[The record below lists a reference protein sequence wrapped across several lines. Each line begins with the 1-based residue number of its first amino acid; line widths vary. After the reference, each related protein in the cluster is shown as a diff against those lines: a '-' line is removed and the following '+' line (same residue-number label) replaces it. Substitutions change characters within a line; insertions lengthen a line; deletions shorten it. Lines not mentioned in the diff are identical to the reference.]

1 MGGEQGQQQN
11 VENVENINENKENN
25 NKNKK
30 EKKKR
35 KNKKEDDGSDEEES
49 GEESDEEESG
59 EESDEDDD
67 KNKNKKKENKKDDP
81 KEKEKEKISNKEKEK
96 EIKPNLQN
104 ITHKNNEEEEKSE
117 SQSNKEKKED
127 NNNQDNKENK
137 ENKKESKIQ
146 SAKESSEL
154 SESSEIK
161 KEEEKKSEKQVSEE
175 EIVEQK
181 IDDKNKNE
189 RNKEQQTNINK
200 KYKNVLPKEIPE
212 ERKISKASKLNFKY
226 ICCQTIESAH
236 IKEITTLAYL
246 LKRNEIATGSVD
258 STIKIWKVNYK
269 KGEITLHKELTG
281 HSNCITCIRDFPKL
295 NCFCSCS
302 SDNTVKL
309 WDGTSLKCIKT
320 LKYHKKCVLTC
331 CYNPLGNK
339 EIFSGGEDLDI
350 IVWTTESN
358 IEGYEEKKA
367 LKGHTKRISSLA
379 FADDYNYLLSG
390 SDDKTLR
397 IWDIKNIEDIQ
408 CIKVL
413 KDLMS
418 PLDFLLYT
426 NNRLMVGCEDG
437 VISFIKMNKMKRCRS
452 VKFSNSPIYSFHI
465 FHKHRYLIIG
475 SKDGKTR
482 VWKIGTNKRKVLTGH
497 TDAVTGVCDFE
508 DDYIITASIDKS
520 IKLWKKS

>member
-1 MGGEQGQQQN
+1 MGAEQGQQQN
-11 VENVENINENKENN
+11 VANINENKENN
-25 NKNKK
+25 DKNKK

-35 KNKKEDDGSDEEES
+35 KSKKEDDDSDGEES

-59 EESDEDDD
+59 EESDEDSEKD
-67 KNKNKKKENKKDDP
+67 KKKEKENK
-81 KEKEKEKISNKEKEK
+81 KEKEKENEKISEKEK
-96 EIKPNLQN
+96 EIKPNLET
-104 ITHKNNEEEEKSE
+104 ITHKNNEESEKSE
-117 SQSNKEKKED
+117 SESNTEKKED
-127 NNNQDNKENK
+127 KENQDNKENK
-137 ENKKESKIQ
+137 EIKKESKIP
-146 SAKESSEL
+146 SVKESSEL
-154 SESSEIK
+154 SESSQIK
-161 KEEEKKSEKQVSEE
+161 KEEEKKSEKEVSEE

-189 RNKEQQTNINK
+189 RNKEQENNKNK
-200 KYKNVLPKEIPE
+200 KYKNVLPNEIPE
-212 ERKISKASKLNFKY
+212 ERKISQASKLSFKY

-236 IKEITTLAYL
+236 AKEITTLAYL

-258 STIKIWKVNYK
+258 STIKIWKVIYK

-281 HSNCITCIRDFPKL
+281 HSNSITCIRDFPKL

-302 SDNTVKL
+302 SDNTIKL
-309 WDGTSLKCIKT
+309 WDGSSLKCIKT
-320 LKYHKKCVLTC
+320 LQYHTKCVLTC

-350 IVWTTESN
+350 IVWTTETN
-358 IEGYEEKKA
+358 IEGYEEEKA
-367 LKGHTKRISSLA
+367 LKGHSKRISSLA

-397 IWDIKNIEDIQ
+397 IWDLKNIEDIQ

-418 PLDFLLYT
+418 PIDFLLYL
-426 NNRLMVGCEDG
+426 NNRLIVGCEDG

-452 VKFSNSPIYSFHI
+452 VKFSNSPIYSFNI

-482 VWKIGTNKRKVLTGH
+482 VWKIGTNKREVLTGH